1 MSSNL
6 EAILWIL
13 LAVLVSAFFS
23 TLRQALQFSLPER
36 VLGRT
41 QSEAVI
47 QRTTPLLEKADGLA
61 ASAGLLKVACDAIF
75 VALLID
81 VFTQDRALE
90 WSYVVYALL
99 VAAPALLLFTEAL
112 PTATARY
119 RGDTLLLIILPTFS
133 IAQWPVGV
141 ISNLLNGLRK
151 AILRMT
157 GVPDPSSSTR
167 RIVEGLRGVIEEA
180 AISGDLDPSEREL
193 IENVME
199 FREVDVAEVM
209 TPRTEIHA
217 VEQSASPLEI
227 VQIFAEHGVSRVPVY
242 EEDIDTIIGTV
253 TALAI
258 SKTLSSGTLETTQ
271 LTDIMRPA
279 TFVPETKLVSELLA
293 EFRQEKQ
300 KMAIVLDEYGG
311 TAGIV
316 TLADVIAEI
325 VGDIEDEYADAMEPM
340 HEVGDGSFEVLAGVH
355 VSDVNEALDLE
366 IPEEEDF
373 ETLGGFVLAEL
384 GHFPKAGE
392 SFTHSQVQY
401 SVLEASDRR
410 VFRVSVRRSA

>member
-1 MSSNL
+1 VFH
-6 EAILWIL
+6 
-13 LAVLVSAFFS
+13 VL
-23 TLRQALQFSLPER
+23 
-36 VLGRT
+36 
-41 QSEAVI
+41 
-47 QRTTPLLEKADGLA
+47 
-61 ASAGLLKVACDAIF
+61 
-75 VALLID
+75 
-81 VFTQDRALE
+81 
-90 WSYVVYALL
+90 
-99 VAAPALLLFTEAL
+99 
-112 PTATARY
+112 
-119 RGDTLLLIILPTFS
+119 
-133 IAQWPVGV
+133 QWPVGML
-141 ISNLLNGLRK
+141 SQLLNVLRK
-151 AILRMT
+151 AILRIA
-157 GVPDPSSSTR
+157 GVPDPSSTTR

-199 FREVDVAEVM
+199 FRDVDVAAVM

-217 VEQSASPLEI
+217 VEQTASVLEA
-227 VQIFAEHGVSRVPVY
+227 VQTFAENGVSRVPVY

-253 TALAI
+253 TALEIA
-258 SKTLSSGTLETTQ
+258 KTLSNGTLEGTS
-271 LTDIMRPA
+271 LTDLMRPA
-279 TFVPETKLVSELLA
+279 TFVPETKLVSELLS

-325 VGDIEDEYADAMEPM
+325 VGDIDDEYADALEPV
-340 HEVGDGSFEVLAGVH
+340 HEVGDGSFEVIAAAH

-392 SFTHSQVQY
+392 SFTHSEVLY

-410 VFRVSVRRSA
+410 VLRVSVRRSA